1 MDSVTINWI
10 LCALICAI
18 TLFLVVFSYIDDK
31 RNEKNALSKNPK
43 L

>member
-1 MDSVTINWI
+1 MDSITINWI

-31 RNEKNALSKNPK
+31 KNGKKAL
-43 L
+43 